1 MGKGGA
7 AARSRDGRVSGS
19 TVSFAFVAGT
29 VATVNPCG
37 FALLPAYLA
46 RRVGA
51 EDGTR
56 RSADA
61 VSRALLVGAV
71 TTAGFMLVFGTIGS
85 AIGLGARELTRAL
98 PWAGRVLPPLWLAA
112 SEHLQLTWGDRGTF
126 RVAGAT
132 GDTLPRPR
140 SPASSRGSSTTR
152 TSAGF

>member
-56 RSADA
+56 TSPDA

-98 PWAGRVLPPLWLAA
+98 PWAGLVIGVALV
-112 SEHLQLTWGDRGTF
+112 
-126 RVAGAT
+126 VAGALVLT
-132 GDTLPRPR
+132 GGHLRLRLPQL
-140 SPASSRGSSTTR
+140 SYRGAR
-152 TSAGF
+152 AGLGSDV